1 MTLDLASV
9 RGFPFCGNDTAR
21 RQSLSLTLEASG
33 RNATTQARHVIIHGR
48 VQGVGFRF
56 WTQDEALARGLA
68 GWVRNR
74 RDGTVEAVIAGPPEA
89 VEAMCAALRQG
100 PPAAYVS
107 QIEVDGWTGDI
118 PAGFDQRPT
127 V

>member
-1 MTLDLASV
+1 VDLTRDQESENPARASL
-9 RGFPFCGNDTAR
+9 N
-21 RQSLSLTLEASG
+21 LTHFRLFW

-56 WTQDEALARGLA
+56 WTQGEALARGLA

-89 VEAMCAALRQG
+89 IEAMSTALRQG

-107 QIEVDGWTGDI
+107 HIEVDPWTGDI
-118 PAGFDQRPT
+118 PTGFDQRPT
-127 V
+127 L